1 MQKSLTMLCC
11 ALLASLAG
19 AMVAAPAAFAQSAGD
34 EQYVDPFQT
43 EQGSG
48 GGGEGTGTGGGGG
61 GDTGTGGGGGGS
73 GTGAAPEQPSVPETP
88 TAEPPADTLG
98 ATPTTGSD
106 SSASTE
112 GSAAGE
118 FALPRTGL
126 PLLVVFGAG
135 VLLLGGGLA
144 LRRSA

>member
-1 MQKSLTMLCC
+1 MRKSLMLCC
-11 ALLASLAG
+11 ALLASLA
-19 AMVAAPAAFAQSAGD
+19 AATVAAPAGFAQSAGD

-48 GGGEGTGTGGGGG
+48 GGG
-61 GDTGTGGGGGGS
+61 GDTGTGGGGGGGGS
-73 GTGAAPEQPSVPETP
+73 DTGAAPEQPSVPETP
-88 TAEPPADTLG
+88 TAEPPAETLG
-98 ATPTTGSD
+98 ATPPTGSD
-106 SSASTE
+106 PSASTE

-126 PLLVVFGAG
+126 PLLAVFGAG